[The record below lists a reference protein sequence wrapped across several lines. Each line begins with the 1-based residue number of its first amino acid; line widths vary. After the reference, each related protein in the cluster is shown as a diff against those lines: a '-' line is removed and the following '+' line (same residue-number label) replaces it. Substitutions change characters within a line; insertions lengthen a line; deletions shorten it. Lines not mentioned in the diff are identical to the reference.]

1 MAEQFSILEKKYK
14 ALKKKAKVL
23 QDENTSLV
31 GNYEKVK
38 LKANRLQK
46 ERTFLLDRLL
56 RYEDASDDD
65 VSSSNSDEEDDPQ
78 NLANINLRTA
88 VSIASPSA
96 KIKDE
101 GFNFAAKARA
111 EDLKRKKGLPMMPQN
126 HIINHSMIPAA
137 KKSKKAKSLSGQ
149 GGLSSD
155 NGGSACLA
163 LGKDK
168 KNCKSKPLA
177 GGVTTDP
184 ASICIALGKDKSRTC
199 KNKVLAGLQYCWHH
213 APLDPNSGFIFC
225 QYVDPT
231 KKAQKKCNIPVPK
244 SKSIP
249 YCNYHEKLIIP
260 RRERQQ
266 PLVPES
272 TESVEGEGDN
282 YQNDDYEDDSAMG
295 GNYEEALE
303 SEDAN
308 IVDDDEDDDEDD
320 ESVFDA
326 LVS

>member
-14 ALKKKAKVL
+14 ALKKKAKIL
-23 QDENTSLV
+23 QDENTSLA

-111 EDLKRKKGLPMMPQN
+111 EDLKRKKGLPMIPQN
-126 HIINHSMIPAA
+126 HIVSNNSMIPAA
-137 KKSKKAKSLSGQ
+137 KKSKKSKSLSGQ
-149 GGLSSD
+149 AGLSSD

-168 KNCKSKPLA
+168 KNCKSKP
-177 GGVTTDP
+177 
-184 ASICIALGKDKSRTC
+184 
-199 KNKVLAGLQYCWHH
+199 LAGLQYCWHH

-266 PLVPES
+266 PLVPEN

-282 YQNDDYEDDSAMG
+282 YQNDDYEDDSGMG

-308 IVDDDEDDDEDD
+308 IVDEDEDDDEDD